1 MSLKA
6 RLTDDMKTAMK
17 AGEKDRLGVIRLVLA
32 AIKQKEVDER
42 VEMTD
47 PLVLAVLEKMVKQ
60 RKDSITQYESAA
72 REDLAA
78 IERYE
83 LGVIQAYLPEKMDEA
98 AILAAIDQAM
108 AQTGAATGADI
119 GKLMGVLKPALAGF
133 AARGLVGLAIY
144 DSGPR
149 CFYNTRRPIVEPRD
163 LHGMKIRV
171 PVSDIFIR
179 MLRLFG
185 ANPTPLS
192 LGEVFSGMETHM
204 IEGAENNIR
213 SFQSSRHFE
222 AARYWS
228 KSEHA
233 YAPDVLLMSRRSFDA
248 LAPRDRGLLL
258 ELARAS
264 VPVMRAEWDESEA
277 LARRTVAGSGVLA
290 NDCDIPAF
298 RRAAQP
304 LLDAYQRD
312 PAIADLTRR
321 IRALA

>member
-72 REDLAA
+72 HEDLAA

-119 GKLMGVLKPALAGF
+119 GKLMGVLKPALAGQ
-133 AARGLVGLAIY
+133 ADMGLVSKLVKQKLA
-144 DSGPR
+144 
-149 CFYNTRRPIVEPRD
+149 
-163 LHGMKIRV
+163 
-171 PVSDIFIR
+171 
-179 MLRLFG
+179 
-185 ANPTPLS
+185 
-192 LGEVFSGMETHM
+192 
-204 IEGAENNIR
+204 
-213 SFQSSRHFE
+213 
-222 AARYWS
+222 
-228 KSEHA
+228 
-233 YAPDVLLMSRRSFDA
+233 
-248 LAPRDRGLLL
+248 
-258 ELARAS
+258 
-264 VPVMRAEWDESEA
+264 
-277 LARRTVAGSGVLA
+277 
-290 NDCDIPAF
+290 
-298 RRAAQP
+298 
-304 LLDAYQRD
+304 
-312 PAIADLTRR
+312 
-321 IRALA
+321 